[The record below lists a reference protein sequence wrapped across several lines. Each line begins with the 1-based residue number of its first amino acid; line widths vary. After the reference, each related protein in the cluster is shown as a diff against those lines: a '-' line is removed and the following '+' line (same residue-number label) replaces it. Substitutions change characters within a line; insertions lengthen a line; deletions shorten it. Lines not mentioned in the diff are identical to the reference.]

1 MPQCPISEPVLWK
14 MNRPHI
20 IRVTKQPKASYSG
33 MKTRLALRIDD
44 PCSQKWSEMTP
55 TEKGRFCD
63 SCQKK
68 VFDVT
73 TLTDNEILQMAKE
86 HPHGF
91 CGQFR
96 KDQLNRAIIETQFKN
111 KSRLNAFVAGVFVA
125 LGAGTA
131 SAQSAPSHTVQT
143 QVIDKDHPTGP
154 VCVRDTTPSAGKDV
168 EVTVIV
174 HADSLTGNTLQ
185 SAQVTLSGTTISAYT
200 DSTGKAVLTIPA
212 AQVSDSM
219 TFTVGYIGYA
229 SKDIVVSAAKAS
241 ETVVA
246 VLTEQIWIIYGGAVA
261 YDWEE
266 EIKPVKEEKKKS
278 IFRKNK

>member
-1 MPQCPISEPVLWK
+1 
-14 MNRPHI
+14 
-20 IRVTKQPKASYSG
+20 

-73 TLTDNEILQMAKE
+73 TLTDNELLQMAKE
-86 HPHGF
+86 NPHGF

-143 QVIDKDHPTGP
+143 QVIDEKHPTGP
-154 VCVRDTTPSAGKDV
+154 VCIRDTKNDTIADV
-168 EVTVIV
+168 QVTVIV
-174 HADSLTGNTLQ
+174 HADSITGSRLL
-185 SAQVTLSGTTISAYT
+185 SAQVRLEGTNIFAYT
-200 DSTGKAVLTIPA
+200 DSTGKAVLTIPG
-212 AQVSDSM
+212 AQVTDSM
-219 TFTVGYIGYA
+219 SVRVGYIGYA
-229 SKDIVVSAAKAS
+229 DVL
-241 ETVVA
+241 VA
-246 VLTEQIWIIYGGAVA
+246 VSPTQTTPAMEVALTEHEWMMLGGAVA

-266 EIKPVKEEKKKS
+266 IQPVKEEKKKS

>member
-1 MPQCPISEPVLWK
+1 MS
-14 MNRPHI
+14 NT
-20 IRVTKQPKASYSG
+20 RV
-33 MKTRLALRIDD
+33 ALRIDE

-55 TEKGRFCD
+55 TEKARPDENPFGRGRFCD

-73 TLTDNEILQMAKE
+73 TLTDNELLQMAKDN
-86 HPHGF
+86 PHGF

-143 QVIDKDHPTGP
+143 QVIDEKHPTGA
-154 VCVRDTTPSAGKDV
+154 VCVRDTTNAGLSDV
-168 EVTVIV
+168 QLTVIV
-174 HADSLTGNTLQ
+174 HADSLTGALLQ
-185 SAQVTLSGTTISAYT
+185 TAQVSLEGTGIFAYT
-200 DSTGKAVLTIPA
+200 DSTGKAVLTIPG
-212 AQVSDSM
+212 AQVTDSM
-219 TFTVGYIGYA
+219 SIRVGYIGYA
-229 SKDIVVSAAKAS
+229 DVL
-241 ETVVA
+241 VA
-246 VLTEQIWIIYGGAVA
+246 VSPSQTLPAMEVALVEHEWMMLGGAVA
-261 YDWEE
+261 YDYEWVEPKKEE
-266 EIKPVKEEKKKS
+266 EEKKKS